1 MLMLQSYTNCDIIP
15 PHLNA
20 YLSAEMLNIWND
32 GLDYSHGLTSFNFN
46 MGLTAWLGN
55 WTIMAAM
62 DNGFHFMENEYES
75 RNIFTDIISVSYK
88 YKNLTANIFCQ
99 NLFKRNGKIEEVEN
113 HNRLAHKLLIA
124 HNRNTSNAF
133 GIKLTWTLSK
143 GRKFKGIDR
152 DTNSLKDKETGV
164 AK

>member
-1 MLMLQSYTNCDIIP
+1 MMNRAMVPKKIP
-15 PHLNA
+15 MSFMFITF
-20 YLSAEMLNIWND
+20 LSMVASGKERP
-32 GLDYSHGLTSFNFN
+32 T
-46 MGLTAWLGN
+46 
-55 WTIMAAM
+55 
-62 DNGFHFMENEYES
+62 
-75 RNIFTDIISVSYK
+75 TDIISVSYK